1 MLFSILLA
9 VLGFMMGLTAKT
21 NKSFKEMISL
31 MNCTYVIMTRDG
43 KRGRRYM
50 ITDGKYSSD
59 TVLKDY
65 DMALVFES
73 ADIGFKTLALG
84 GATGMQVALN
94 NYDLKLV
101 GNQQLFNCFGILMQ
115 LSTGSIKRK

>member
-1 MLFSILLA
+1 MLFSMLLA

-31 MNCTYVIMTRDG
+31 MNCTYVIMTKDS

-50 ITDGKYSSD
+50 ITDGKFSSD
-59 TVLKDY
+59 TAIKDY

-84 GATGMQVALN
+84 GATGMQVAMN
-94 NYDLKLV
+94 NYDLKLA
-101 GNQQLFNCFGILMQ
+101 GNQQLFNCFGILLQITM
-115 LSTGSIKRK
+115 GIIKRK

>member
-1 MLFSILLA
+1 MLFTMLLA
-9 VLGFMMGLTAKT
+9 VIGFMMGLTAKT
-21 NKSFKEMISL
+21 NKSFKELISPL
-31 MNCTYVIMTRDG
+31 NCTYAIMTKEG
-43 KRGRRYM
+43 KQGRRY
-50 ITDGKYSSD
+50 IFRDGKYSSD

-84 GATGMQVALN
+84 GATGMQVAMN

-101 GNQQLFNCFGILMQ
+101 GNQQLFNGFGILLQISM
-115 LSTGSIKRK
+115 GIVKRK

>member
-1 MLFSILLA
+1 MLFSMLLS
-9 VLGFMMGLTAKT
+9 VIGFMMGLTAKT
-21 NKSFKEMISL
+21 NKAFKEMISL

-50 ITDGKYSSD
+50 ITDGKFSSD
-59 TVLKDY
+59 TVIKDY

-84 GATGMQVALN
+84 GATGMQVAMN

-101 GNQQLFNCFGILMQ
+101 GNQQLFNCFGILLQISM
-115 LSTGSIKRK
+115 GIVKRK